1 MGYQSN
7 TAAIISFSTASAF
20 VTLCLFHLSFI
31 VVQIFYLPV
40 SLTGGKSNTLKNPV
54 AFAAQ
59 NENNFVFAGKPEY
72 SLYSSLRL

>member
-1 MGYQSN
+1 M
-7 TAAIISFSTASAF
+7 
-20 VTLCLFHLSFI
+20 
-31 VVQIFYLPV
+31 
-40 SLTGGKSNTLKNPV
+40 LKNPV